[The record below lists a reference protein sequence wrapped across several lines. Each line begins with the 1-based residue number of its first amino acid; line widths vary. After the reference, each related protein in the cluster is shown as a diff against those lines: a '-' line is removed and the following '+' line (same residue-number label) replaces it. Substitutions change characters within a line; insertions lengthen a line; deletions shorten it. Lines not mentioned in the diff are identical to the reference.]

1 MIWQT
6 MISKYLNRHFI
17 GIDSINGAAI
27 FDETSLNS
35 TIMFEQKRF
44 TDIDLSKHNFYIDI
58 DHISYENNILY
69 IFDSKYYKD
78 IKELNYKQLSYN
90 EILRYHYPEV
100 EEIHNLLILPGEDRA
115 DLHFSFAPGYIGSRT
130 IGTKIIEQFIVP
142 KKVMEDYVCH
152 N

>member
-1 MIWQT
+1 M
-6 MISKYLNRHFI
+6 LNRHFI

-90 EILRYHYPEV
+90 EILRYHYSEV

-115 DLHFSFAPGYIGSRT
+115 DLHFSFAPDYIGSRT